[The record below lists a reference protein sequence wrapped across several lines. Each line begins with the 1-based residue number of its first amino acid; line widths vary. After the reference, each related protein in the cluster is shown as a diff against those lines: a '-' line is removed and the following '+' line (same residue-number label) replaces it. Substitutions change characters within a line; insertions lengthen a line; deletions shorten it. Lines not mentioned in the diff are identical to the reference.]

1 MYLSYYIIVLA
12 WVTYTLPCTTVML
25 DIRKTVELKIYI
37 FKEFK
42 AHQINDSQMKCFFFY
57 FFQRPD
63 SLKPEKIAKQVKYGW
78 KHNKTLLETK
88 IDQTHLR
95 KKG

>member
-1 MYLSYYIIVLA
+1 
-12 WVTYTLPCTTVML
+12 
-25 DIRKTVELKIYI
+25 
-37 FKEFK
+37 
-42 AHQINDSQMKCFFFY
+42 MKCFLFY
-57 FFQRPD
+57 FFERPD